1 MIIIAGCT
9 GDLSKKKL
17 FPAINKVFRRELY
30 KCTNTNY
37 TNKELDL
44 TDATLSSSTSAHNL
58 SKYSPITHANPKDS
72 KCNKNYLEA
81 TESKI
86 LYKKILQG
94 DLLINNNIKIPRIIG
109 YARSI
114 LSNTQFIQRIDPNI
128 SYLKETISNIEYFN
142 GEYKDMVS
150 NIYGMINTEYNTHS
164 VISNN
169 NDTLC
174 DKLYNDNNTEYNEG
188 SVISNNNDTLC
199 DKLYND
205 NNTEYNTHGV
215 ISNEPIYFYLAVP
228 PEVYPNILKS
238 VKILKNNGN
247 NGIFKLPILLIEKPI
262 GTSLNSFLQLK
273 QDIQSDLD
281 RFLCVDHYLFKNIMV
296 MYKNLYITS
305 ILQDIIVP
313 EHISE
318 VKAYFNEV
326 IGVSGRESYYNTSGA
341 CRDVLQNHLLLII
354 STVLAGSNS
363 RLSILQDITAL
374 TEGSTVFGVY
384 KEYYK
389 VISGCDSVSD
399 SVRASSSETSLEKIS
414 KTKNIPN
421 KEIKNNGNIKNF
433 DIKETFIRTI
443 TKIGGNWNI
452 PLKMTAGK
460 KMSSHF
466 VGVILIMKESGI
478 LKFAKQK
485 TDAKDYENLKLLEKI
500 IKKLENID
508 KLDQNNQNISLSDDI
523 RVETDESINESEES
537 TENFD
542 KTKNTKKTTISGK
555 IKIKITPKEEI
566 SVELKYKNKL
576 AKKVNIPIPKTEDKI
591 DAYEHLF
598 HQLIFKEDYS
608 NFSALS
614 EIEEQWRIV
623 DPILDSDNI
632 RRIYY

>member
-17 FPAINKVFRRELY
+17 FPAINKLFRRELY
-30 KCTNTNY
+30 NCTNTNY

-114 LSNTQFIQRIDPNI
+114 LNSTQFIQRIDPNI
-128 SYLKETISNIEYFN
+128 SYLKETISNIEYYS

-150 NIYGMINTEYNTHS
+150 NIYGMINEEYNMDST
-164 VISNN
+164 V
-169 NDTLC
+169 
-174 DKLYNDNNTEYNEG
+174 
-188 SVISNNNDTLC
+188 
-199 DKLYND
+199 
-205 NNTEYNTHGV
+205 
-215 ISNEPIYFYLAVP
+215 SNEPIYFYLAVP
-228 PEVYPNILKS
+228 PEIYPSILKS

-273 QDIQSDLD
+273 QDILSDLD
-281 RFLCVDHYLFKNIMV
+281 RSLCVDHYLFKNVMV
-296 MYKNLYITS
+296 MYKDLYTTS
-305 ILQDIIVP
+305 VLQDIIVP

-354 STVLAGSNS
+354 STVLAGTNS

-374 TEGSTVFGVY
+374 TEGGTVFGVY

-389 VISGCDSVSD
+389 VISRSISVCDSVRESY
-399 SVRASSSETSLEKIS
+399 SETSLEKIS
-414 KTKNIPN
+414 KIKNIPN
-421 KEIKNNGNIKNF
+421 KEIKNNGNIKNT
-433 DIKETFIRTI
+433 DVKETFIRTV

-460 KMSSHF
+460 KMPSHF
-466 VGVILIMKESGI
+466 VGVILIMKKSGI

-485 TDAKDYENLKLLEKI
+485 TDVKDYENLKLLEKI
-500 IKKLENID
+500 IKKLENPD
-508 KLDQNNQNISLSDDI
+508 KLDQDTQDISLSDDI
-523 RVETDESINESEES
+523 CVETDESVNESEES

-623 DPILDSDNI
+623 DPILDSENI
-632 RRIYY
+632 RRVYY

>member
-150 NIYGMINTEYNTHS
+150 NIYCMINTEYNTHG

-169 NDTLC
+169 NDTVCNKLC
-174 DKLYNDNNTEYNEG
+174 DDNNA
-188 SVISNNNDTLC
+188 
-199 DKLYND
+199 
-205 NNTEYNTHGV
+205 EYNTHGV

-228 PEVYPNILKS
+228 PEVYPSILKS

-363 RLSILQDITAL
+363 RLSILQDIKAL

-399 SVRASSSETSLEKIS
+399 SVRASYSETSLEKIS

-421 KEIKNNGNIKNF
+421 KEIKNNGNIKNI

-500 IKKLENID
+500 IKKLENIG
-508 KLDQNNQNISLSDDI
+508 KLDQNNQDISLSDDI

-537 TENFD
+537 TKNFD

-623 DPILDSDNI
+623 DPILDSENI